1 MSRSLPRRV
10 VGGLLNRPL
19 AAAIVSLAVFT
30 AVFFPLR
37 ARLGDGAFII
47 CNLLPLVFGALFGM
61 GWGIL
66 FATLH
71 TVYGLALAGLAGVG
85 FDRFLSNGLPATVVT
100 IALSG
105 ITGRIRDLTLRL
117 RHELEERQRAEGELR
132 RNRTALELLVDQRT
146 HDLRASNDQLRREMA
161 ERERAEAE
169 KQQLEASLKRAEK
182 MEAIGVLAGS
192 VAHDLNN
199 LLSGVIAYPELMLLE
214 LPEGS
219 PLREPLC
226 AIRESGERAAAIVE
240 DLLTMARRGLTTRQV
255 LNLNHVIS
263 DLMRSPELKR
273 LLVSHPNVCLES
285 ELEPRLLDIQGS
297 SIHLAKAIVNLV
309 RNAMEALEKGGRV
322 RLSTKNVYVDTPE
335 TGYEVL
341 AEGEYVTLAVEDTGE
356 GIPEEDLDRIFEPF
370 YSRKKLGRSG
380 TGLGMAIVWGTVKDH
395 GGFIDVRSQVGK
407 GTTFTVF
414 LPATREPHRA
424 DTPGVALAEHLGEGE
439 SILVVDDVALQR
451 ELCTAMLRKLHYQ
464 VTTAS
469 SGEEAVEL
477 VRSRRFHLLILDM
490 IMEPGI
496 DGLETYRRVVE
507 VAPGQRAL
515 IASGYS
521 ETVLVRKAQEL
532 GAGAYVKKPYTL
544 EKLAV
549 AVRNELGRDGA
560 DPSDYHERDA
570 SDSGH

>member
-1 MSRSLPRRV
+1 MSRSLPRRI
-10 VGGLLNRPL
+10 VGGLLARPL
-19 AAAIVSLAVFT
+19 AAASLFIAVFT
-30 AVFFPLR
+30 AVFFPLH
-37 ARLGDGAFII
+37 ARLADGAFII
-47 CNLLPLVFGALFGM
+47 CNLLPLVFGGLFGM

-66 FATLH
+66 YAILH
-71 TVYGLALAGLAGVG
+71 TVYGLALAGLVGLG

-132 RNRTALELLVDQRT
+132 RSRDVLESLVDQRT
-146 HDLRASNDQLRREMA
+146 SALLASNDQLRREMT
-161 ERERAEAE
+161 ERERTETE
-169 KQQLEASLKRAEK
+169 KLQLEASLKRAEK

-214 LPEGS
+214 LPEAS

-226 AIRESGERAAAIVE
+226 AIRESGERAAAIVQ

-255 LNLNHVIS
+255 VNVNDVIS
-263 DLMRSPELKR
+263 DLMRSPELKS
-273 LLVSHPNVCLES
+273 LVIHPNVRLETD
-285 ELEPRLLDIQGS
+285 LEPQLLNIQGS
-297 SIHLAKAIVNLV
+297 SVHLAKAIVNLV
-309 RNAMEALEKGGRV
+309 RNAREALEKGGRI

-341 AEGEYVTLAVEDTGE
+341 AEGEYVTLAVEDTGQ

-370 YSRKKLGRSG
+370 YTKKKLGRSG

-407 GTTFTVF
+407 GTTFTLF
-414 LPATREPHRA
+414 LPATREPHRV
-424 DTPGVALAEHLGEGE
+424 DTPGVSLAEYLGAGE

-451 ELCTAMLRKLHYQ
+451 ELCTAMLRKLGYQ

-477 VRSRRFHLLILDM
+477 VKRRRFDLLILDM

-496 DGLETYRRVVE
+496 DGLETYQRVVAL
-507 VAPGQRAL
+507 APGQRAL

-521 ETVLVRKAQEL
+521 ETALVRKAQEL
-532 GAGAYVKKPYTL
+532 GAGAYVRKPYTL

-549 AVRNELGRDGA
+549 AVRDELRRDGRL
-560 DPSDYHERDA
+560 PRLE
-570 SDSGH
+570 GP